1 MKKVYVCMVA
11 DMVHSGHLN
20 IIKEAGKLGS
30 ITVGL
35 LTDEAVAS
43 YKRLPYLDYEQ
54 RKVIVENLKGV
65 EQVVKQY
72 ERDHRPNLRKLK
84 PDYVV
89 HGDDWREGPLKKT
102 REQVIETLKE
112 WGGKLVEVPYTK
124 GISSTKLNKTL
135 QEVGTTPEIRL
146 KRLRRLINA
155 KKVVR
160 IIEVHSGLSGLI
172 AEHIHVSDN
181 GMKKEF
187 DGMWTSSITDSLEK
201 GKPDV
206 QAVDISSRIIN
217 INDLLEVTTKP
228 IIFDGRSG
236 GSIQQFGFTI
246 RTLERLGVSAIIVH
260 DSSSVESTSKYEEL
274 ALQKQYSIED
284 FSNKIK
290 YGKSVQ
296 ITNDFMV
303 IARLDSLVLGKD
315 VKEAIERA
323 QAYISA
329 GADGIMIHS
338 APGRPDDI
346 LKFCRKFSE
355 LKQPAPLVAVPSR
368 HDAVNESDLMEAG
381 VNMIVYE
388 NHLLR
393 SAFPAMVKTA
403 RNILEH
409 ERALESNENLMSI
422 AEIEK
427 LIPEIK

>member
-1 MKKVYVCMVA
+1 MVA

-20 IIKEAGKLGS
+20 IIKEAAKLGK
-30 ITVGL
+30 ITIGL
-35 LTDEAVAS
+35 LTDDAVAS

-65 EQVVKQY
+65 EQVVKQT
-72 ERDHRPNLRKLK
+72 ERDHRPNLRRFK

-112 WGGKLVEVPYTK
+112 WGGELVEVPYTK

-146 KRLRRLINA
+146 RRLRRLINA
-155 KKVVR
+155 KQLVR
-160 IIEVHSGLSGLI
+160 IIEAHSGLSGLI
-172 AEHIHVSDN
+172 AEHIYVNDN

-187 DGMWTSSITDSLEK
+187 DGMWASSLADSLVK
-201 GKPDV
+201 GKPDTHG
-206 QAVDISSRIIN
+206 VDISSRIIN
-217 INDLLEVTTKP
+217 INDILEVTTKP

-236 GSIQQFGFTI
+236 GSMQQFGFTV
-246 RTLERLGVSAIIVH
+246 RTLERLGISAIIIH
-260 DSSSVESTSKYEEL
+260 DNTILESNSRYEDI
-274 ALQKQYSIED
+274 AQNNQNSIED

-290 YGKSVQ
+290 YGKSAQ
-296 ITNDFMV
+296 ITNDFM
-303 IARLDSLVLGKD
+303 IISRIDSLLLGKGIKD
-315 VKEAIERA
+315 AMERA
-323 QAYISA
+323 KAYVDA
-329 GADGIMIHS
+329 GTDGIMIHS
-338 APGRPDDI
+338 AHGRPEDI
-346 LKFCRKFSE
+346 LEFCRNFRKIKN
-355 LKQPAPLVAVPSR
+355 LVPLLAVPSR
-368 HDAVNESDLMEAG
+368 HDEVYEKVLMEAG

-393 SAFPAMVKTA
+393 SAFPAMVKTT

-409 ERALESNENLMSI
+409 ERALESNEDLLSI
-422 AEIEK
+422 EEIQK

>member
-1 MKKVYVCMVA
+1 MVA

-30 ITVGL
+30 ITIGL
-35 LTDEAVAS
+35 LTDEAVAG
-43 YKRLPYLDYEQ
+43 YKRLPYLDYNQ

-89 HGDDWREGPLKKT
+89 HGDDWREGPLKET

-112 WGGKLVEVPYTK
+112 WGGQLVEVPYTK

-135 QEVGTTPEIRL
+135 QEVGTTPEIRM

-155 KKVVR
+155 KKVVH

-172 AEHIHVSDN
+172 AEHIHVSEN

-201 GKPDV
+201 GKPDI

-228 IIFDGRSG
+228 IIFDGKSG

-260 DSSSVESTSKYEEL
+260 DSSSIESTSKYEEL

-296 ITNDFMV
+296 ITTDFMV
-303 IARLDSLVLGKD
+303 IARIDSLVLNKD
-315 VKEAIERA
+315 MEDAIERA

-338 APGRPDDI
+338 APDKPGEM
-346 LKFCRKFSE
+346 LAFCKKLGE
-355 LKQPAPLVAVPSR
+355 LKHPAPLVAVPSCN
-368 HDAVNESDLMEAG
+368 DPALKKDLLDAG

-403 RNILEH
+403 KNLLSH
-409 ERALESNENLMSI
+409 EGTLESGSDLMSI
-422 AEIEK
+422 EEIQK